1 MDFTSLMSST
11 DKSMVNM
18 QVDSFNKTLH
28 EGRVQKDGLDKD
40 DFLKILITQLSNQ
53 DPTKPMEDKE
63 FIAQMA
69 QFSTLEQMTN
79 MNNGFMEVAERIQS
93 SQALGMLGRTVE
105 IENGENLISGKVE
118 AVTGGEHPNILV
130 EGKYYGME
138 SVSRIRE

>member
-1 MDFTSLMSST
+1 MDFMPQMSAS
-11 DKSMVNM
+11 DKSRVTM
-18 QVDSFNKTLH
+18 QVDSFNKTIN
-28 EGRVQKDGLDKD
+28 EGRVKKEGLDKD

-79 MNNGFMEVAERIQS
+79 MNSGFMEVAERIQS

-105 IENGENLISGKVE
+105 IENGETLISGKVE
-118 AVTGGEHPNILV
+118 AVTGGKFPNILV
-130 EGKYYGME
+130 NGRYYGME

>member
-1 MDFTSLMSST
+1 MDFTSLMSSS
-11 DKSMVNM
+11 DKSKLSM
-18 QVDSFNKTLH
+18 QVDSFNKTLNA
-28 EGRVQKDGLDKD
+28 GRVQKEGLDKD
-40 DFLKILITQLSNQ
+40 DFLQILISQLANQ
-53 DPTKPMEDKE
+53 DPTSPMEDKE

-79 MNNGFMEVAERIQS
+79 MNEGFSAVADKIGA

-105 IENGENLISGKVE
+105 IEMGDALISGKVE
-118 AVTGGEHPNILV
+118 AVTGGEYPNILV